1 MTGIGRLVRFGIM
14 GVVLVCAPVVQAG
27 LSTQI
32 GEAVVENL
40 QIGQSYSL
48 KELANLNLVVTN
60 TGDQEVDLRM
70 DVLLPDQ
77 VELRGGAEPIPDVSW
92 LSMTPDY
99 FTLAAGGQA
108 TAEIRLAIP
117 DEERYLGRKFQ
128 VTIWSHT
135 LPSGAG
141 MFLAYGLKTRIIFTI
156 STERATDDAMAGA
169 TGASVDFGLLPE
181 EIHLEGVT
189 PGALFD
195 VAADGG
201 KVLKVTNRGEEAQ
214 KLKLKSRRVYGSLAT
229 LTDGYEDAPDASFL
243 RFSEDEFVLNPGETK
258 TVSLY
263 LEFPDS
269 RKYVGHSYMFVIHGT
284 VEGERVT
291 TGVYSRLYATIN

>member
-1 MTGIGRLVRFGIM
+1 MLVYSPAI
-14 GVVLVCAPVVQAG
+14 QAG

-48 KELANLNLVVTN
+48 KDLANLNLIVTN
-60 TGDQEVDLRM
+60 TADHEVDLRM
-70 DVLLPDQ
+70 DVLLPDP

-92 LSMTPDY
+92 LSMTPDF
-99 FTLAAGGQA
+99 FTLAPGGKA
-108 TAEIRLAIP
+108 EAEIHLAIP

-156 STERATDDAMAGA
+156 SADRPTDNVMAGA
-169 TGASVDFGLLPE
+169 SGASVDFGLLPE
-181 EIHLEGVT
+181 EIHLEGIT
-189 PGALFD
+189 PGQVFD
-195 VAADGG
+195 VAAEGG
-201 KVLKVTNRGEEAQ
+201 KVLKVTNRGEQAQ

-229 LTDGYEDAPDASFL
+229 LTEGYEDAPDASFL
-243 RFSEDEFVLNPGETK
+243 RFSADEFVLRPGESRS
-258 TVSLY
+258 VSLF

-284 VEGERVT
+284 AEGERVT
-291 TGVYSRLYATIN
+291 TGVYSRLYATVN